1 MDVSRIVVPELSIWS
16 TACWVRG
23 INVMT
28 AFTADTAC
36 RIDADVEAWVAA
48 GVTGLGVT
56 RLAIEHT
63 LGEGSCQAFGSR
75 AVIGWI
81 EEGAIRR
88 VRSRAAA
95 RPEILQFHG

>member
-1 MDVSRIVVPELSIWS
+1 MDVSRIIVPELSIWS
-16 TACWVRG
+16 TARWVRG

-28 AFTADTAC
+28 AFAAC
-36 RIDADVEAWVAA
+36 ATNSDVEARVASR
-48 GVTGLGVT
+48 VTDLGVT

-63 LGEGSCQAFGSR
+63 LGESSGQAFGRR